1 MMLRAAAVALA
12 LLLCGCGAKT
22 QKHENQASA
31 SEKVSAEANSAP
43 AAAAPTT
50 SASYVGTWATSAA
63 NCATKP
69 WHFTKDAL
77 AAKDGPRCSI
87 YNVAKMAGGYDLAAQ
102 CPTKLPV
109 HTDLIKVRFGGS
121 SRAMLLESNAIPPTG
136 LVYCG
141 K

>member
-1 MMLRAAAVALA
+1 MRRATAIALA

-22 QKHENQASA
+22 QQHENQASA
-31 SEKVSAEANSAP
+31 SEKISAEANSAP
-43 AAAAPTT
+43 IAPPAAT

-63 NCATKP
+63 NCASKP

-77 AAKDGPRCSI
+77 DAKGGPRCSI

-102 CPTKLPV
+102 CPTKVPV
-109 HTDLIKVRFGGS
+109 QTDLIKVRFGGS
-121 SRAMLLESNAIPPTG
+121 SKAMLLESNAIPPTG